1 MGRFLDHVAA
11 HRLGGCFALT
21 LLGLRREEVGGL
33 RWSDIDLDAGALRIR
48 QARVDVNGRDTVVA
62 TKTKRSARDLPLPPH
77 ELAMVKAM
85 RTVHLRERL
94 AVGRPLADDDLL
106 LSRAD
111 GTRLPVRDYSREFA
125 AQRKAAGLKAIP
137 LVKLRHSNISRMRAA
152 GVAADVVAAWHGH
165 TERMTQA
172 VYGRV
177 TDDRLT
183 AASAVFE
190 PRALG
195 QS

>member
-1 MGRFLDHVAA
+1 MSTFLDHVAA
-11 HRLGGCFALT
+11 HRLGGCFGLT

-33 RWSDIDLDAGALRIR
+33 RWSDVALEAGTLRIR
-48 QARVDVNGRDTVVA
+48 QARVDVNGRDTIVA
-62 TKTKRSARDLPLPPH
+62 TKTERSARDLPLPPR
-77 ELAMVKAM
+77 ELAMLKAM
-85 RTVHLRERL
+85 RTAHLRERL

-106 LSRAD
+106 LSRVD
-111 GTRLPVRDYSREFA
+111 GTWLPVREYSREFT
-125 AQRKAAGLKAIP
+125 AQRKAAGLKAIT
-137 LVKLRHSNISRMRAA
+137 LGKLRHSNISRMRAA
-152 GVAADVVAAWHGH
+152 GIAADVVAAWHGH

-183 AASAVFE
+183 AASAVFS
-190 PRALG
+190 ASAVG